1 MITNLKE
8 IKLFTGNANKPLAEK
23 IAKKLGVRLGDM
35 ELNTFSDGEINC
47 NIKESVRGRDVFL
60 MQSTAQPVNDSL
72 MELLIM
78 IDAMQRASAGRVTA
92 VMPYFGYARQDRKA
106 RARDPITAKLVANL
120 LTGAGADRVLTM
132 DLHADQIQGFFD
144 IQVDNLHG

>member
-60 MQSTAQPVNDSL
+60 IQSTAQPVNDSL

-92 VMPYFGYARQDRKA
+92 VMPYFG
-106 RARDPITAKLVANL
+106 
-120 LTGAGADRVLTM
+120 
-132 DLHADQIQGFFD
+132 
-144 IQVDNLHG
+144 